1 VAELGSFSRAADQ
14 LFISQPA
21 VSQSIRDL
29 EQQIGMVLLDRSA
42 RPVALTAAGTVLFAY
57 AQRIAAEERAAERA
71 LNQLRSLD
79 QGSIAVG
86 ASSTIGIYLLPP
98 LIARFHQRY
107 PAVRLFL
114 DIGNTQQIVQHLR
127 AATLD
132 VAFVEG
138 PVDPDGLLVV
148 PWQRDELM
156 VIAPPDHPLVQA
168 KTVALADLLAE
179 PFVLREQGSGTRE
192 VIEAAL
198 RDHGVTLRV
207 PLELGSTEAIKR
219 AVAAGMGLAIVSQAT
234 VTSELVS
241 GQLCQLAVPE
251 LTLTRQLTR
260 LSVVGRPLS
269 PALQTWLTWA

>member
-1 VAELGSFSRAADQ
+1 MHALYSSTRYTIVPVDSFYRTISAHYATELAQ
-14 LFISQPA
+14 C
-21 VSQSIRDL
+21 RDL
-29 EQQIGMVLLDRSA
+29 SGC
-42 RPVALTAAGTVLFAY
+42 
-57 AQRIAAEERAAERA
+57 
-71 LNQLRSLD
+71 
-79 QGSIAVG
+79 
-86 ASSTIGIYLLPP
+86 
-98 LIARFHQRY
+98 
-107 PAVRLFL
+107 
-114 DIGNTQQIVQHLR
+114 

-148 PWQRDELM
+148 PWRRDELM
-156 VIAPPDHPLVQA
+156 VIAPPDHPLVHT

-198 RDHGVTLRV
+198 RDHGVTLRI

-269 PALQTWLTWA
+269 PALQTWLTWV